1 MIYNMSSIENFS
13 NYLIYNNGDV
23 YSIKRN
29 IFIKPR
35 FDKDGYKRISIWNDD
50 KKNKTLKIHQLVAM
64 AYLDFKL
71 DGLSNSKLVIDHID
85 NNKLNNYLHNLQIIT
100 RDQNS
105 RRIKKVRKSGLKPG
119 VYRVGNKF
127 KSFITINK
135 KKLDLGL
142 FNNEIEAYNEYM
154 IYFNKE
160 MENCII

>member
-1 MIYNMSSIENFS
+1 MSSIENFS

-35 FDKDGYKRISIWNDD
+35 FDKDGYKRVSIWNDD

-142 FNNEIEAYNEYM
+142 FNNEIDAYNEYM

>member
-35 FDKDGYKRISIWNDD
+35 FDKNGYKRVSIWNDD

-85 NNKLNNYLHNLQIIT
+85 NNKVNNYLHNLQIIT
-100 RDQNS
+100 RVQNT
-105 RRIKKVRKSGLKPG
+105 RRIKKVRKSGLLTG
-119 VYRVGNKF
+119 VYRIGNKF
-127 KSFITINK
+127 KSFIRINK
-135 KKLDLGL
+135 KRLDLGL
-142 FNNEIEAYNEYM
+142 FNNEIDAHNEYM

>member
-35 FDKDGYKRISIWNDD
+35 FDKDGYKRVSIWNDD

-142 FNNEIEAYNEYM
+142 FNNEIDAYNEYM
-154 IYFNKE
+154 VYFNKE

>member
-1 MIYNMSSIENFS
+1 MSSIENFS

-35 FDKDGYKRISIWNDD
+35 FDKNGYKRVSIWNDD

-85 NNKLNNYLHNLQIIT
+85 NNKVNNYLHNLQVIT
-100 RDQNS
+100 RVQNS

-119 VYRVGNKF
+119 VYRIGNKF
-127 KSFITINK
+127 KSYITINK

-142 FNNEIEAYNEYM
+142 FNNEIEAHNEYM

-160 MENCII
+160 MENCIL

>member
-13 NYLIYNNGDV
+13 NYLIYNSGDV
-23 YSIKRN
+23 YSIKRK
-29 IFIKPR
+29 IFIKSR
-35 FDKDGYKRISIWNDD
+35 FDKNNYKRVTLWNDD
-50 KKNKTLKIHQLVAM
+50 KKMKTLKIHQLVAM

-85 NNKLNNYLHNLQIIT
+85 NNKLNNYLHNLQVIT

-105 RRIKKVRKSGLKPG
+105 RRNKKVRKTGLKPG

-142 FNNEIEAYNEYM
+142 FNNEEEAHNEYM

-160 MENCII
+160 MENCIL

>member
-1 MIYNMSSIENFS
+1 MSSIENFS
-13 NYLIYNNGDV
+13 NYLIYNNGEV

-35 FDKDGYKRISIWNDD
+35 FDRDGYKRVSIWNDD
-50 KKNKTLKIHQLVAM
+50 KKMKTLKIHQLVAI

-85 NNKLNNYLHNLQIIT
+85 NNKVNNYLHNLQIIT
-100 RDQNS
+100 RVQNT
-105 RRIKKVRKSGLKPG
+105 RRIKKVRKTGLKPG

-127 KSFITINK
+127 KSYITINK

-142 FNNEIEAYNEYM
+142 FNNEEEAHNEYM

-160 MENCII
+160 MENCIL

>member
-1 MIYNMSSIENFS
+1 MSSIENFS

-50 KKNKTLKIHQLVAM
+50 KKMKTIKIHQLVAM

-85 NNKLNNYLHNLQIIT
+85 NNKVNNYLHNLQIIT
-100 RDQNS
+100 RVQNT
-105 RRIKKVRKSGLKPG
+105 RRIKKVRTYHFVRV
-119 VYRVGNKF
+119 VYF
-127 KSFITINK
+127 H
-135 KKLDLGL
+135 
-142 FNNEIEAYNEYM
+142 
-154 IYFNKE
+154 
-160 MENCII
+160 

>member
-1 MIYNMSSIENFS
+1 MTSIENFS
-13 NYLIYNNGDV
+13 NYLIYNNGHV

-35 FDKDGYKRISIWNDD
+35 FDKDGYKRVSIWGDN
-50 KKNKTLKIHQLVAM
+50 KKMKTLKIHQLVAM

-85 NNKLNNYLHNLQIIT
+85 NNKVNNYLHNLQVIT
-100 RDQNS
+100 RVQNT
-105 RRIKKVRKSGLKPG
+105 RRNKKIRKTGLMPC

-142 FNNEIEAYNEYM
+142 FNNEIDAYNEYM

-160 MENCII
+160 MQNCIL

>member
-1 MIYNMSSIENFS
+1 MIYNMTSIENFS
-13 NYLIYNNGDV
+13 NYLIYNNGHV

-35 FDKDGYKRISIWNDD
+35 FDKDGYKRVSIWGDD
-50 KKNKTLKIHQLVAM
+50 KKMKTLKIHQLVAM

-85 NNKLNNYLHNLQIIT
+85 NNKVNNYLHNLQVIT
-100 RDQNS
+100 RVQNT
-105 RRIKKVRKSGLKPG
+105 RRNKKIRKTGLMPC

-142 FNNEIEAYNEYM
+142 FNNEIDAYNEYM

-160 MENCII
+160 MKNCIL